1 MYTGGMNSSEEFFCV
16 KEIHTMQNCV
26 SFVHMDLL
34 WYNSVNN
41 TITLLS
47 TMYTGGM
54 NSSEEFFCVKEIHK
68 KKTVFRSY
76 ILTCYEAITQSSTM
90 TSLILKSKVQK
101 TFAMIQS

>member
-26 SFVHMDLL
+26 SFVHIDLL

-54 NSSEEFFCVKEIHK
+54 NSSEEFFCVKEIH
-68 KKTVFRSY
+68 
-76 ILTCYEAITQSSTM
+76 TM
-90 TSLILKSKVQK
+90 QNCVSFVHIDLL
-101 TFAMIQS
+101 